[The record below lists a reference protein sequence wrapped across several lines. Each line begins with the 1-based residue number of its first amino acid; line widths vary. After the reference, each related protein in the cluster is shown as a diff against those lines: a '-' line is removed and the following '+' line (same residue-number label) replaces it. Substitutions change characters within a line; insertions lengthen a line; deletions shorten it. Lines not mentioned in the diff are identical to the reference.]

1 MALILNIETSSNS
14 TSVALAEDGVLLKAM
29 EEHNVVSHAS
39 KLTPFIE
46 EVLKNAHKKTSDL
59 NAIAISIG
67 PGSYTGLRIGL
78 SVAKGLCYALKI
90 PIIAISSLDSLA
102 VYLKNNHSK
111 NNKLFVSVMNSRK
124 NEIYATILNNESEE
138 KKGPDAVVLDNTFL
152 AEYKNQNIVIGG
164 TGLEKVK
171 EVLLNENVEYIENVN
186 FSALF
191 MIKLTF
197 NLYLENKFEDLAYI
211 EPKYLKPFITT

>member
-46 EVLKNAHKKTSDL
+46 EVLKNANKKPSDL
-59 NAIAISIG
+59 NAISISIG

-102 VYLKNNHSK
+102 MYLKNNHSK

-124 NEIYATILNNESEE
+124 NEIYATILNSKSEE

-186 FSALF
+186 FSSLF

>member
-46 EVLKNAHKKTSDL
+46 EVLKNANKKPSDL

-138 KKGPDAVVLDNTFL
+138 KKV
-152 AEYKNQNIVIGG
+152 Q
-164 TGLEKVK
+164 
-171 EVLLNENVEYIENVN
+171 
-186 FSALF
+186 
-191 MIKLTF
+191 MQ
-197 NLYLENKFEDLAYI
+197 
-211 EPKYLKPFITT
+211 